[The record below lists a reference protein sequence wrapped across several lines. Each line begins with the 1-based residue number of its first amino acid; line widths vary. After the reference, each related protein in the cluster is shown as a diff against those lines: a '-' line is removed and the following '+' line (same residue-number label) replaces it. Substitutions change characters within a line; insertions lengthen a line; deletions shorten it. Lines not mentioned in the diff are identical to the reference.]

1 MKLCVGCHRSAS
13 RGLSPGRPAK
23 SELRLQFTPRNRRTQ
38 FRREAQ
44 GAGGE
49 ACGSV
54 VEFLHAMRIF
64 VLGTGATGSL
74 LAQLLER
81 QGHTVW
87 CGDRDP
93 ERARRFL
100 GKKSLIPVAQV
111 NARNLRGII
120 RAARN
125 AQLIVNASASVFNQ
139 IVMRAALHLRAH
151 YLDLSSHLTQNPF
164 KSEQFAFAK
173 RFTEKNRL
181 ALINT
186 GAAPGLTN
194 LLVKRAAETLDE
206 ITSVRIRLYESTESD
221 DPISQ
226 WSPEVSFDEAISNPR
241 VYRHGRFRMEKRFAE
256 LEKFRFPEPIGAANV
271 VLAAQDE
278 VATLPYFI
286 PMRNMDVKIGG
297 NEFDRLRRW
306 YKQGKLS
313 KSRGI
318 PRQRFPQTSSPR
330 AIAKL
335 IRQGVLQNARF
346 AAAVL
351 VEGVKI
357 GKKEDQQLLIRS
369 DCTFPTLYQIRQ
381 QGRFTTPVA
390 YATAHVSA
398 LFIKNWPR
406 DLAGVLAPEQLAVGT
421 RRAIIAGIRKH
432 SVRVTHRTTVLKTPD
447 SDAE

>member
-1 MKLCVGCHRSAS
+1 
-13 RGLSPGRPAK
+13 
-23 SELRLQFTPRNRRTQ
+23 
-38 FRREAQ
+38 
-44 GAGGE
+44 
-49 ACGSV
+49 
-54 VEFLHAMRIF
+54 MRIF
-64 VLGTGATGSL
+64 VLGAGATGSL

-93 ERARRFL
+93 QRARRFL
-100 GKKSLIPVAQV
+100 GKKSTIAITEV

-120 RAARN
+120 RAARGC
-125 AQLIVNASASVFNQ
+125 QLIVNASASVFNL

-151 YLDLSSHLTQNPF
+151 YLDLSSHLTKNPF
-164 KSEQFAFAK
+164 RAEQFSFAK
-173 RFTEKNRL
+173 RFEAKNRT
-181 ALINT
+181 AVINA

-194 LLVKRAAETLDE
+194 LLVKRSAETLDE
-206 ITSVRIRLYESTESD
+206 VESVHIRLYESSESD

-241 VYRHGRFRMEKRFAE
+241 VYRNGKFRMEKRFAE
-256 LEKFRFPEPIGAANV
+256 LEKFRFVDPIGSANV

-278 VATLPYFI
+278 VATLPYAI
-286 PMRNMDVKIGG
+286 PIRNMDVKIGG

-318 PRQRFPQTSSPR
+318 PKQKFPQTSSPR
-330 AIAKL
+330 MIAKL
-335 IRQGVLQNARF
+335 IRQGILQNARF

-351 VEGVKI
+351 VRGVKR
-357 GKKEDQQLLIRS
+357 GAKEDQTLLIRS

-390 YATAHVSA
+390 YATAHVA
-398 LFIKNWPR
+398 VLFIKSFPR
-406 DLAGVLAPEQLAVGT
+406 ELTGVFAPEMLPVET
-421 RRAIIAGIRKH
+421 RRAILAGIRNH
-432 SVRVTHRTTVLKTPD
+432 NIRITHRTIELKHESED
-447 SDAE
+447 EEES

>member
-1 MKLCVGCHRSAS
+1 
-13 RGLSPGRPAK
+13 
-23 SELRLQFTPRNRRTQ
+23 
-38 FRREAQ
+38 
-44 GAGGE
+44 
-49 ACGSV
+49 
-54 VEFLHAMRIF
+54 MRIF
-64 VLGTGATGSL
+64 VLGAGATGSL

-93 ERARRFL
+93 ARARRFL
-100 GKKSLIPVAQV
+100 GKKSLIPIASV

-120 RAARN
+120 RAARG
-125 AQLIVNASASVFNQ
+125 AQLIVNASASVFNL

-151 YLDLSSHLTQNPF
+151 YLDLSSHLTKNPF
-164 KSEQFAFAK
+164 KAEQFAFAK
-173 RFTEKNRL
+173 RFAEKNRL

-194 LLVKRAAETLDE
+194 LLVKRAAEALDE
-206 ITSVRIRLYESTESD
+206 VASVHIRLYESTESH

-241 VYRHGRFRMEKRFAE
+241 VYRHGKFRMEKRFAE
-256 LEKFRFPEPIGAANV
+256 LEKFRFVDPIGNANV

-278 VATLPYFI
+278 VATLPHFI

-318 PRQRFPQTSSPR
+318 VSQRFPETSSPR
-330 AIAKL
+330 KIASL
-335 IRQGVLQNARF
+335 IRQGILQNARF

-351 VEGVKI
+351 VQGLKR
-357 GKKEDQQLLIRS
+357 GKKEDQTLLIRT

-390 YATAHVSA
+390 YATSHVAA
-398 LFIKNWPR
+398 LFIKFFPR
-406 DLAGVLAPEQLAVGT
+406 DLSGVLAPEQLPVAT

-432 SVRVTHRTTVLKTPD
+432 SVRITHRVTPMKQSETD
-447 SDAE
+447 SE